1 MAITFRDFITFPFN
15 GGRGIRGSQID
26 GRIDR
31 ANLPLGVGAGQN
43 LFVATLMDYDSGT
56 ATITGEIDNLAAF
69 PLGSL
74 VYGVFPDTIDLA
86 RVALSLD
93 VDGTPRALLDID
105 GRTVWAAQLTP
116 GRIYGLIRTTDGLR
130 FLEEFGVRPGR
141 YFIRTAASL
150 APLVTVAEILAGNRS
165 TTQFIALVPF
175 TTPHYHQFGV
185 PDNSPDITDIIIPA
199 TGASQFA
206 FVQRVPGTVTV
217 EGVAYKWWRGNGIAA
232 TNDNITPYEV
242 VQG

>member
-74 VYGVFPDTIDLA
+74 VYGVFPDTIDLS

-93 VDGTPRALLDID
+93 VDGTPRPLLDID

-130 FLEEFGVRPGR
+130 FLEEFGVRPEP
-141 YFIRTAASL
+141 YFIRSAASL
-150 APLVTVAEILAGNRS
+150 ATTVTVAEILAGTRS
-165 TTQFIALVPF
+165 TTQFIVLPQF
-175 TTPHYHQFGV
+175 TTPHYVQIGV
-185 PDNSPDITDIIIPA
+185 ADGTPDITDVLTSHNTSI
-199 TGASQFA
+199 FA
-206 FVQRVPGTVTV
+206 FFQRVPGTVTV
-217 EGVAYKWWRGNGIAA
+217 EGVAYKWWRGMNLTPANA
-232 TNDNITPYEV
+232 NITPYEV
-242 VQG
+242 VQT

>member
-31 ANLPLGVGAGQN
+31 ANLPLGVGAGSN
-43 LFVATLMDYDSGT
+43 LFIATLMDYDSGT
-56 ATITGEIDNLAAF
+56 ATITGEIGNLAAF

-74 VYGVFPDTIDLA
+74 VFGVFPKAIDLA

-93 VDGTPRALLDID
+93 VDGTPRPLLDID

-130 FLEEFGVRPGR
+130 FLEEFGVRPEP
-141 YFIRTAASL
+141 YFIRSAASL
-150 APLVTVAEILAGNRS
+150 APIVTEAEVLVGNRS
-165 TTQFIALVPF
+165 TTDLIALVAF
-175 TTPHYHQFGV
+175 TTPHYHQIGV
-185 PDNSPDITDIIIPA
+185 ADRTPDITDVVDPA
-199 TGASQFA
+199 SSQSVFA
-206 FVQRVPGTVTV
+206 YLQRVPGTVAV
-217 EGVAYKWWRGNGIAA
+217 EGVAYKWWRSVDIAA
-232 TNDNITPYEV
+232 ENEYITPYRV